1 MKILK
6 CLLTVLILILLS
18 RVSAVSQTLHL
29 LATGDVR
36 GYFFEENVDDKKT
49 GGILE
54 RRKVMRDLQQKYG
67 KEYILLFDTGDAIS
81 PDYLSAA
88 SSGKLMM
95 DYMAEIGYDA
105 MVVGN
110 HEFDFG
116 TAVIRSYKNLP
127 EYPSLLGANIITT
140 DSMPFLTPY
149 KILDKGGA
157 RIGVIGITDPLI
169 RESIYEKNR
178 KGLIFMDVAWAL
190 KKYLKEVRLKSDV
203 VILLTHLAP
212 NDNQDIAI
220 QFPDIDMIIGKSYSA
235 APDRFVS
242 TGIGNLYKTHIFSTT
257 RYGRKI
263 PYIQF
268 KTAMASKPEIQSV
281 ESIEIDSKIIAADQA
296 ETEQL
301 RVQVEESYAKHC
313 KDQYGLE
320 PDTKIIK
327 KGSVSEKDL
336 KNYLLA
342 MLLQKTESE
351 IAFVNEAFFRFV
363 HADTTKFDEVL
374 TLREFERIFW
384 IENNVVVENL
394 TGEDIHKVLRRSEDY
409 RKTKGENFLHVK
421 TANPNQNLDY
431 INIHGKPINKRQM
444 YRVVTSNFLAHGGDG
459 YIEFDNPKYYADR
472 FSGKDVLKEDPKGEE
487 QSIRKLFM
495 DYLLEN
501 RDRSIMLQYRKPV
514 WFATLRKIGFKAEN
528 KTKKNQDMYRD
539 YSINELQGQEE
550 VALSASLDLKLSRL
564 SKNFNWEN
572 YIKSNYGVIKLGK
585 SEYEEHDDN
594 WSVESVV
601 GFSTIAQE
609 VKNNVSVFPYVSG
622 KFQSE
627 FNPQSGTPLRKDV
640 FVGSGVAFS
649 DFWRFSENRIGL
661 VHLTRFSQNEEY
673 VGNFGAGLHSLYSD
687 TRSSYGNYS
696 EFEFIY
702 FFSKAKKRHDR
713 GGADSASSNSRSVKF
728 NWSSVIS
735 IEKWDDFYFN
745 PGIYFFAFKGFGQK
759 KWAYSF
765 SIEFGLIFTTA
776 WKYW

>member
-1 MKILK
+1 MRMRVFVV
-6 CLLTVLILILLS
+6 LLPLLLV
-18 RVSAVSQTLHL
+18 RPAYAQTMHI
-29 LATGDVR
+29 LATGDTR

-54 RRKVMRDLQQKYG
+54 RKKVIRGIQEQYG
-67 KEYILLFDTGDAIS
+67 KDNVLLFDTGDAIS

-88 SSGKLMM
+88 SAGKVMM
-95 DYMAEIGYDA
+95 DRMAEIGYDA
-105 MVVGN
+105 MIVGN

-116 TAVIRSYKNLP
+116 SAVLRSYKNIP
-127 EYPSLLGANIITT
+127 HYPTLLGANIVTT
-140 DSMPFLTPY
+140 DSLPFLTPY
-149 KILDKGGA
+149 KIIERAGI
-157 RIGVIGITDPLI
+157 RIGVLGITDPAI

-178 KGLIFMDVAWAL
+178 KGLLFLDVAWAM
-190 KKYLKEVRLKSDV
+190 KKYLREVRLKSDV
-203 VILLTHLAP
+203 VVLLTHLSP
-212 NDNQDIAI
+212 EDNQRIAMQYPDVDI
-220 QFPDIDMIIGKSYSA
+220 IIGKSASVRS
-235 APDRFVS
+235 DLFVS
-242 TGIGNLYKTHIFSTT
+242 TGIGNYYKTHIFSTT
-257 RYGRKI
+257 RYARSL
-263 PYIQF
+263 PHIQF
-268 KTAMASKPEIQSV
+268 KPAMTGKPEILSV
-281 ESIEIDSKIIAADQA
+281 ETIEIDEKTLGVDSSEIQ
-296 ETEQL
+296 QL
-301 RVQVEESYAKHC
+301 RSQVEESYARHC

-363 HADTTKFDEVL
+363 HADASDFDDIF

-384 IENNVVVENL
+384 IENNVVVETL
-394 TGEDIHKVLRRSEDY
+394 SGEDILKAIRRSEEY
-409 RKTKGENFLHVK
+409 KKTKGENFLHYK
-421 TANPNQNLDY
+421 TANPDQILSFV
-431 INIHGKPINKRQM
+431 NIHGKPINKRQT

-459 YIEFDNPKYYADR
+459 YVEFDEPKYYADR
-472 FSGKDVLKEDPKGEE
+472 FTGKEILKEDKKGEE
-487 QSIRKLFM
+487 QSIRKLFL

-501 RDRSIMLQYRKPV
+501 RDHAIMLQYRKPV

-528 KTKKNQDMYRD
+528 KTKKNQDMYSD

-550 VALSASLDLKLSRL
+550 VALSSSLDLKLSRL
-564 SKNFNWEN
+564 SRNFNWEN

-585 SEYEEHDDN
+585 ADYEEYDDN
-594 WSVESVV
+594 WSVESLVE
-601 GFSTIAQE
+601 FRFIDRE
-609 VKNNVSVFPYVSG
+609 IKKNVSIFPYISG

-627 FNPQSGTPLRKDV
+627 FNPSGGRPLRKDV
-640 FVGSGVAFS
+640 YVGSGAAFS
-649 DFWRFSENRIGL
+649 DFWRFTENRIGL

-673 VGNFGAGLHSLYSD
+673 VGNFGASLHSLYSD

-702 FFSKAKKRHDR
+702 FFSKAKKRHDG
-713 GGADSASSNSRSVKF
+713 GGADSVSSNSRSVKF

-735 IEKWDDFYFN
+735 IERWDDFYFN
-745 PGIYFFAFKGFGQK
+745 PGINFFAFKGFGQK